1 MQKIFLLSFTPLPSS
16 ILLFP
21 SRCPPGKAK
30 HGIKSPELFPGNTL
44 SFRYCRPYLGWG
56 RSEFLRAVSRRG
68 RWLCR
73 GRTERVA
80 VWHRSQETAAA
91 LPAWRSA
98 AQGHLC
104 NVQVIHCQLQR
115 VYGLSQPQSAFGS
128 HDLREWGG
136 GGSLDKHQ
144 VKIPKGGRILPV

>member
-1 MQKIFLLSFTPLPSS
+1 MLQHCLEPTVKSVVLHDFKIVDNLVSKCSKLNIPPFIHPPLPSS
-16 ILLFP
+16 IPLSHPAALTVRQSMGLNLINVCSQEIP
-21 SRCPPGKAK
+21 SP
-30 HGIKSPELFPGNTL
+30 SV
-44 SFRYCRPYLGWG
+44 YCRPYLGWG

-98 AQGHLC
+98 VQGHLC

-115 VYGLSQPQSAFGS
+115 VHGLS
-128 HDLREWGG
+128 
-136 GGSLDKHQ
+136 
-144 VKIPKGGRILPV
+144 